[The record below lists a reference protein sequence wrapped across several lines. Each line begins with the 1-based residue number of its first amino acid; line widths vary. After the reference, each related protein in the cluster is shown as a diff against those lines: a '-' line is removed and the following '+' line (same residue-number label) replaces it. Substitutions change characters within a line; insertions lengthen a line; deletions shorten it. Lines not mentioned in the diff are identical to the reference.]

1 MSVSTVA
8 SANAVEF
15 DRHEDYRI
23 YRQPFPFERSNRF
36 SNQLRWAKWLTSR
49 RAPAFDVIHCGNIR
63 PVGYAVRWTN
73 RRLGIPYLVYV
84 NGGDL
89 LRERKKS
96 ERSSIKRM
104 SARSIL
110 GNAAGI
116 VATSKWVAD
125 LSADVMVEVGVNDP
139 PPIAALDL
147 GTDPVR
153 FNPSRDTGALRR
165 RWNVGQSALI
175 ITVARLVPHK
185 GQDMGIRAL
194 ASLSRDFPQLRYIM
208 VGEGHDEQRL
218 RRLARELCVDDKVAF
233 VGAMRDDELPEAYAT
248 STIYLGASRVD
259 KEINVEGF
267 GISFLEA
274 AASCIPSV
282 AGDSGGVRSAVRDG
296 ETGIVVPPT
305 EPDAIADA
313 IRTLLVNPERREQ
326 MGRAA
331 RRAVETHYNWDR
343 VARDTRDFTYEVV
356 GRSSPN
362 ALVDDINDGRSGEA
376 SAEIDQQQ
384 EIRKEASQAIDRAP
398 RRVLRDARDDRRIES
413 DELGGRLSGWRATRR
428 AGLSPVRDSQARRR
442 KADRGRVSRAVA

>member
-1 MSVSTVA
+1 VRNLFVTQDYGPDLGGMARRHVELCRRFGDGEETTMSVSTVA
-8 SANAVEF
+8 SPNAAAF
-15 DRHEDYRI
+15 DQHEDYRI
-23 YRQPFPFERSNRF
+23 YRQPFPFERANRF
-36 SNQLRWAKWLTSR
+36 SNQLRWARWLTSG
-49 RAPAFDVIHCGNIR
+49 RAPAYDVIHCGNIR
-63 PVGYAVRWTN
+63 PVGYGVRWAN
-73 RRLGIPYLVYV
+73 RQLGVPYLVYV

-89 LRERKKS
+89 LRERRKS
-96 ERSSIKRM
+96 ERSSMKRM

-110 GNAAGI
+110 GNASGI

-125 LSADVMVEVGVNDP
+125 LSAEVMTEVGVTNP
-139 PPIAALDL
+139 PRIAALDL
-147 GTDPVR
+147 GTDPVH

-165 RWNVGQSALI
+165 RWNVGDAPLF

-218 RRLARELCVDDKVAF
+218 RSLARELGVADKVAF
-233 VGAMRDDELPEAYAT
+233 VGPMRDDELPEAYAT

-274 AASCIPSV
+274 GASGIPSV

-305 EPDAIADA
+305 DADAIADA
-313 IRTLLVNPERREQ
+313 IRALLVNPERRQQ

-331 RRAVETHYNWDR
+331 RHAVETHYNWDR
-343 VARDTRDFTYEVV
+343 VARDTREFTNEVV
-356 GRSSPN
+356 GQPSPN
-362 ALVDDINDGRSGEA
+362 R
-376 SAEIDQQQ
+376 
-384 EIRKEASQAIDRAP
+384 P
-398 RRVLRDARDDRRIES
+398 
-413 DELGGRLSGWRATRR
+413 
-428 AGLSPVRDSQARRR
+428 
-442 KADRGRVSRAVA
+442 SR